1 MAGLPLPVYLQYQR
15 AWLRVLAG
23 PGPAAACSLSDSTF
37 TTVRRHT
44 RHWAAQLIRPPHP
57 QPTAARTDNSGFG
70 NVSLNDGA
78 INMLPSLHGAGQCWT
93 VQSCVLPRYC
103 VTACMWVRL
112 AGPGPGVISPQSPQS
127 PPCTPPP
134 PPRPPPS
141 WRCCAAG

>member
-1 MAGLPLPVYLQYQR
+1 MTEVDQNLQEYFAVFNIQASSIWLACLCLCPLYLQYQR

-70 NVSLNDGA
+70 N
-78 INMLPSLHGAGQCWT
+78 
-93 VQSCVLPRYC
+93 
-103 VTACMWVRL
+103 
-112 AGPGPGVISPQSPQS
+112 IS
-127 PPCTPPP
+127 
-134 PPRPPPS
+134 
-141 WRCCAAG
+141 